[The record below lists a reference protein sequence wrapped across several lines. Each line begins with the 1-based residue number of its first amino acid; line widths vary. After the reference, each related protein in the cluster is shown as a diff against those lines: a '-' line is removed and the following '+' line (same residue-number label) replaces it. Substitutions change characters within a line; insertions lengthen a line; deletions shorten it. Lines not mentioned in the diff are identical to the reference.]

1 MSAQTTPEEA
11 REGIGTTGTPA
22 HIAERDAARQREAH
36 DAARRRRRR
45 KVVGYVPMIVLAAF
59 FLFPLVF
66 MFVSSLKPDAQI
78 LRDIGSPQAFLP
90 VGDISTQNY
99 VDVFDRVPVV
109 RFILN
114 SVLITTLIVG
124 IGLVVNSM
132 AGFALSRLEWGGRK
146 LLLTVI
152 IATLIVPFETI
163 AIPMVYWVSKL
174 PTLVME
180 GGVLKYDFGWLN
192 SYHVQILPF
201 VANAFSIFLFTQYFS
216 TIPKSFDEAARIDGA
231 GWFTIYRKII
241 VPLAGPAFATVA
253 ILTFLPAWNQYLWPL
268 MVVQQEELR
277 PVMVGM
283 QYFFQIN
290 PAWGEIM
297 AYTSLITLPVLVM
310 FLAFQ
315 RAFVSSIASSGVKG

>member
-1 MSAQTTPEEA
+1 MTTATLETRDSRRRA
-11 REGIGTTGTPA
+11 DA
-22 HIAERDAARQREAH
+22 LAAE
-36 DAARRRRRR
+36 RRRRRR
-45 KVVGYVPMIVLAAF
+45 RVLGYLPMVLLAAF
-59 FLFPLVF
+59 FLFPLIF

-78 LRDIGSPQAFLP
+78 LSDIDSPQAFLP
-90 VGDISTQNY
+90 VGDISLDNY
-99 VDVFDRVPVV
+99 AGVFDRVPVA

-114 SVLITTLIVG
+114 SVLVTSLVVG
-124 IGLVVNSM
+124 LGLVVNSM
-132 AGFALSRLEWGGRK
+132 AGFALSRLEWRGRK
-146 LLLTVI
+146 VLLTLI

-174 PTLVME
+174 PTLVFE
-180 GGVLKYDFGWLN
+180 GAVPMYDIGWLN
-192 SYHVQILPF
+192 SYHVQIVPF
-201 VANAFSIFLFTQYFS
+201 IANAFSIFLFTQYFS
-216 TIPKSFDEAARIDGA
+216 TIPRSLDEAARIDGA
-231 GWFTIYRKII
+231 GWFTIYRRII

-290 PAWGEIM
+290 PAWGEVM

>member
-1 MSAQTTPEEA
+1 MSADTSHAAPSSGRA
-11 REGIGTTGTPA
+11 PGTPDQMA
-22 HIAERDAARQREAH
+22 ARDAERRRSAEE
-36 DAARRRRRR
+36 AARRRRRR
-45 KVVGYVPMIVLAAF
+45 KVLGYLPMVLLALF

-78 LRDIGSPQAFLP
+78 LSDIDSPQAFLP
-90 VGDISTQNY
+90 VGDISLDNY
-99 VDVFDRVPVV
+99 SGVFERVPVA
-109 RFILN
+109 RFIFN
-114 SVLITTLIVG
+114 SVLVTTLIVG
-124 IGLVVNSM
+124 LGIIVNSM

-146 LLLTVI
+146 VLLTVI

-174 PTLVME
+174 PTIVME
-180 GGVLKYDFGWLN
+180 NGVPMYDFGWLN
-192 SYHVQILPF
+192 SYHVQVIPF
-201 VANAFSIFLFTQYFS
+201 IANAFSIFLFTQYFS

-241 VPLAGPAFATVA
+241 VPLSGPAFATVA

-268 MVVQQEELR
+268 MVVQQEDLR

-290 PAWGEIM
+290 PAWGEVM

>member
-1 MSAQTTPEEA
+1 MSATTTAGTRRGEA
-11 REGIGTTGTPA
+11 PRVRT
-22 HIAERDAARQREAH
+22 AEAG
-36 DAARRRRRR
+36 RRSRRR
-45 KVVGYVPMIVLAAF
+45 KILGYLPMVLLALF
-59 FLFPLVF
+59 FLFPLIF

-78 LRDIGSPQAFLP
+78 LSDIDSPQAFLP
-90 VGDISTQNY
+90 VGDISTDNY
-99 VDVFDRVPVV
+99 VGVFERVPVA

-114 SVLITTLIVG
+114 SVLVTVLIVG
-124 IGLVVNSM
+124 LGVIVNSM
-132 AGFALSRLEWGGRK
+132 AGFALSRLEWSGRK
-146 LLLTVI
+146 VLLTVI

-174 PTLVME
+174 PTIVFENGLPM
-180 GGVLKYDFGWLN
+180 YDLGWLN
-192 SYHVQILPF
+192 SYHVQIVPF
-201 VANAFSIFLFTQYFS
+201 IANAFSIFLFTQYFS

-231 GWFTIYRKII
+231 GWFTIYRRII
-241 VPLAGPAFATVA
+241 VPLSGPAFATVA

-283 QYFFQIN
+283 QYFFQVK
-290 PAWGEIM
+290 PAWGEVM

>member
-1 MSAQTTPEEA
+1 MRADTLDPQ
-11 REGIGTTGTPA
+11 
-22 HIAERDAARQREAH
+22 AARDEE
-36 DAARRRRRR
+36 RRRSRAEHERRHRRR
-45 KVVGYVPMIVLAAF
+45 LVAGYVPMIVLMLF

-66 MFVSSLKPDAQI
+66 MFVSSLKPDTQI

-90 VGDISTQNY
+90 VGDISIQNY
-99 VDVFDRVPVV
+99 VDVFDRVPVA

-114 SVLITTLIVG
+114 SVIVTTLIVG
-124 IGLVVNSM
+124 IGLIVNSM
-132 AGFALSRLEWGGRK
+132 AGFALSRLEWRGRK
-146 LLLTVI
+146 VLLTVI

-180 GGVLKYDFGWLN
+180 NGQPMYDFGWLN
-192 SYHVQILPF
+192 SYHVQIIPF
-201 VANAFSIFLFTQYFS
+201 IANAFSIFLFTQYFS
-216 TIPKSFDEAARIDGA
+216 TIPTSLDEAARIDGA
-231 GWFTIYRKII
+231 GWFTIYRRII

-268 MVVQQEELR
+268 MVVQQEDLR

-290 PAWGEIM
+290 PAWGEVM

>member
-1 MSAQTTPEEA
+1 MSTPVTA
-11 REGIGTTGTPA
+11 DPRA
-22 HIAERDAARQREAH
+22 AETAGQRRDRH
-36 DAARRRRRR
+36 DADSRKRRR
-45 KVVGYVPMIVLAAF
+45 VLVGYIPMVLLAAF

-78 LRDIGSPQAFLP
+78 LGDIGSPQAFLP

-99 VDVFDRVPVV
+99 VDVFDRVPVA
-109 RFILN
+109 RFIAN
-114 SVLITTLIVG
+114 SVFVTVMVVGLGLLI
-124 IGLVVNSM
+124 NSM
-132 AGFALSRLEWGGRK
+132 AGFALSRLEWTGRK
-146 LLLTVI
+146 VLLTVV

-174 PTLVME
+174 PTLVLE
-180 GGVLKYDFGWLN
+180 NGVVKYDFGWLN
-192 SYHVQILPF
+192 TYEVQIVPF
-201 VANAFSIFLFTQYFS
+201 IANAFSIFLFTQYFS
-216 TIPKSFDEAARIDGA
+216 TIPKSLDEAARIDGA
-231 GWFTIYRKII
+231 GWFTIYRRII
-241 VPLAGPAFATVA
+241 VPLSGPAFATVA